1 MWWNKLCHD
10 HFYVYVL
17 LQYSYKLGVV
27 NCKKFLIGKLTSR
40 DFDPY
45 CWVPPINFPL
55 IPIGRL
61 KAVSNLEA
69 TKWTCLYKS
78 YSNQKIIV
86 IIEIFRVWLSSG
98 DTSLCLRPCVL
109 MRAVLTAWLFIPE
122 LGQGVPIGFGH
133 FGFFWGKNIVVLL
146 ILVTTSKN
154 DSWNSCNVLMVQWA
168 KFLVCHKSFWNY
180 ESCT

>member
-1 MWWNKLCHD
+1 MANIHWIFVNITTDMWWNKLCHD

-40 DFDPY
+40 YFDPY

-55 IPIGRL
+55 TPIGSL
-61 KAVSNLEA
+61 KAASNLEA

-109 MRAVLTAWLFIPE
+109 MSVVLTAWLFYSRA
-122 LGQGVPIGFGH
+122 GSRSAH
-133 FGFFWGKNIVVLL
+133 
-146 ILVTTSKN
+146 
-154 DSWNSCNVLMVQWA
+154 
-168 KFLVCHKSFWNY
+168 
-180 ESCT
+180 

>member
-1 MWWNKLCHD
+1 MANIHWIFVNITTDMWWNKLCHD

-55 IPIGRL
+55 TPIG
-61 KAVSNLEA
+61 
-69 TKWTCLYKS
+69 S

-98 DTSLCLRPCVL
+98 DRDTSLCLRPCVL
-109 MRAVLTAWLFIPE
+109 MSAVLTAWLFYSRAGSRSAHRIWS
-122 LGQGVPIGFGH
+122 L
-133 FGFFWGKNIVVLL
+133 WVLL
-146 ILVTTSKN
+146 REKHCCSVNPSKVATVLWTDKSSRVAILYYLGFKN
-154 DSWNSCNVLMVQWA
+154 L
-168 KFLVCHKSFWNY
+168 Y
-180 ESCT
+180 

>member
-1 MWWNKLCHD
+1 MANIHWIFVNITTDMWWNKLCHD

-27 NCKKFLIGKLTSR
+27 NCKKFLIESLTSR

-55 IPIGRL
+55 TPIGRL

-109 MRAVLTAWLFIPE
+109 MSAVLTAWLFYSRAGSRSAHRIWS
-122 LGQGVPIGFGH
+122 L
-133 FGFFWGKNIVVLL
+133 WVLL
-146 ILVTTSKN
+146 REKHCCSVNLGN
-154 DSWNSCNVLMVQWA
+154 HL
-168 KFLVCHKSFWNY
+168 
-180 ESCT
+180 